1 MSTFLNRSPLPQEQK
16 RLLTSEEL
24 LLFWNNDRRA
34 DRDYKGI
41 IKSSKV
47 GIYYEQ
53 DINRLN
59 SLMTLENNII
69 NLHKEYQYN
78 MLTINSRSKFKHSSR
93 DYLDLILKIN
103 NNIRFTGF
111 MDYLLGYSWVLE
123 KGSSSRKW
131 HIHIGLF
138 WRSDCFCD
146 VLLIYLKMYIERM
159 SMLLP
164 YSDGQHALLKED
176 PDKDSDERKKRSE
189 LEYRGFCSFDSVSVE
204 RKRKREVGK
213 LGYLSDPVY
222 IKNKDS
228 IGIVDRIDYK
238 GRNRVLKKLLY
249 LSKVEYKKEKKSG
262 EIDNKRK
269 NNKNNYRS
277 HRDNFRDVKK
287 GIKLFGKCINVS
299 FLKNKERCRMVPV
312 ESNIYIEKGIES
324 ASIVLYK
331 YSDDYR
337 VIDSRLLQVD
347 DVDRVVG
354 YRYGKEYRVGRVE
367 DFFRY

>member
-16 RLLTSEEL
+16 RLLTPEEL

-159 SMLLP
+159 STLLP
-164 YSDGQHALLKED
+164 YIG
-176 PDKDSDERKKRSE
+176 E

-204 RKRKREVGK
+204 RKRKREVGR

-228 IGIVDRIDYK
+228 IGIIDRIDYK

-249 LSKVEYKKEKKSG
+249 LSKVEYKKEKRDGRVDK
-262 EIDNKRK
+262 KRK
-269 NNKNNYRS
+269 NDSNNYRR
-277 HRDNFRDVKK
+277 HMDNFRDVKK

-299 FLKNKERCRMVPV
+299 FLKNKDRCRMVPI

-331 YSDDYR
+331 YSDEYR

-354 YRYGKEYRVGRVE
+354 YKYGKEYRVGRVE

>member
-16 RLLTSEEL
+16 RLLTPEEL

-59 SLMTLENNII
+59 SLIKLEDNII

-159 SMLLP
+159 STLLP
-164 YSDGQHALLKED
+164 YIG
-176 PDKDSDERKKRSE
+176 E

-204 RKRKREVGK
+204 RKRKREVGR

-228 IGIVDRIDYK
+228 IDIVDRIDYK

-299 FLKNKERCRMVPV
+299 FLKYKDRCRMVPV

-354 YRYGKEYRVGRVE
+354 YKYGKEYRVGRVE

>member
-16 RLLTSEEL
+16 RLLTPEEL

-59 SLMTLENNII
+59 SLIKLEDNII

-159 SMLLP
+159 STLLP
-164 YSDGQHALLKED
+164 YIG
-176 PDKDSDERKKRSE
+176 E

-204 RKRKREVGK
+204 RKRKREVGR

-228 IGIVDRIDYK
+228 IGTVDRIDYK

-249 LSKVEYKKEKKSG
+249 LSKVEYKKEKRDGRVDK
-262 EIDNKRK
+262 KRK
-269 NNKNNYRS
+269 NDSNNYRR
-277 HRDNFRDVKK
+277 HMDNFRDVKK

-299 FLKNKERCRMVPV
+299 FLKNKDRCRMVPI

-331 YSDDYR
+331 YSDEYR

-354 YRYGKEYRVGRVE
+354 YKYGKEYRVGRVE

>member
-41 IKSSKV
+41 IKSSRV

-59 SLMTLENNII
+59 SLIKLEDNII

-146 VLLIYLKMYIERM
+146 VLLIYLKMYIERI

-164 YSDGQHALLKED
+164 YNGK
-176 PDKDSDERKKRSE
+176 

-204 RKRKREVGK
+204 RKRKREVGR

-299 FLKNKERCRMVPV
+299 FLKNKDRCRMVPI
-312 ESNIYIEKGIES
+312 ESNICIEKGIES

-354 YRYGKEYRVGRVE
+354 YKYGKEYRVGRVE